1 MKKQIKLKFKRAL
14 HVILDFFMV
23 TVGCGFMALS
33 FNLFCIPNQIAPGGF
48 SGLAAI
54 IYYVSGFPVGI
65 TTFILCAPLF
75 IFTIKDIGIK
85 AFIKTL
91 YGTAMFSLIVD
102 LTVNLPSIVDDIFLA
117 SIFGG
122 IVLGFGIGLVFKF
135 RGTTGGTDLLAML
148 IHKRFSTISIGT
160 WLLSIDFIVVAIA
173 GIVLGKIEIAL
184 YSVITIYTSMK
195 MIDLIQSGMNYLKA
209 FYIFSEH
216 PDRIKESIFARLE
229 RGVTYLKATG
239 GYTGHDKNILLC
251 VVTRQQISELKSI
264 IKQSDPAAFVILA
277 DVHEVMGEGF
287 NEKK

>member
-48 SGLAAI
+48 SGLAAV

-75 IFTIKDIGIK
+75 IFTIKDMGIK
-85 AFIKTL
+85 TFIKTL
-91 YGTAMFSLIVD
+91 YGTAVFSVIVD
-102 LTVNLPSIVDDIFLA
+102 LTVNMPSIVDDIFLA
-117 SIFGG
+117 SVFGG

-148 IHKRFSTISIGT
+148 IHKKFSTISIGT
-160 WLLSIDFIVVAIA
+160 WLLIIDFIVVAIA
-173 GIVLGKIEIAL
+173 GFVLGKIEIAL

-209 FYIFSEH
+209 FYIFSEY

-264 IKQSDPAAFVILA
+264 IKESDPAAFVILA